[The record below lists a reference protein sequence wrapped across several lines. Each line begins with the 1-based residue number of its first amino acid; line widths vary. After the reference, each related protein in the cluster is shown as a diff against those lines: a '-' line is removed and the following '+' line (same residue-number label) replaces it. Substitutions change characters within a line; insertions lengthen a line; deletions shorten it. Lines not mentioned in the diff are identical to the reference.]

1 MLRKGM
7 ERKRRRDEE
16 KRKWG
21 NATESDEVER
31 SRVGK
36 KEWDGGESRE
46 WRRKELVKWEIRG
59 MRGQAGYEGKE
70 EG

>member
-1 MLRKGM
+1 MRRKGNG
-7 ERKRRRDEE
+7 E
-16 KRKWG
+16 
-21 NATESDEVER
+21 TESDEVER

-36 KEWDGGESRE
+36 KEWDGGESRG
-46 WRRKELVKWEIRG
+46 WRRKELVKWEMRG